1 MDMVFG
7 VVLTSNLAYIASSKI
22 KKLALTW
29 QPSLN
34 NIHKKLYKLECELAY
49 SRCPW
54 IIDYR
59 GFAII
64 RDGTPLKEYGSKN
77 YFPLFERKLCEN
89 YFKSVSV
96 REISGSKSQ

>member
-1 MDMVFG
+1 MVFG

-34 NIHKKLYKLECELAY
+34 NIHKKLYKLECELAH
-49 SRCPW
+49 SRCLW
-54 IIDYR
+54 IIGYR

-64 RDGTPLKEYGSKN
+64 RIEYGSKN